1 MPTAYALRNWIF
13 LFMGDLL
20 IFVGSLYLSALALA
34 LAPIHAAAS
43 AVLVFAYLVSFYI
56 FDLYNIHTRFTAGSY
71 LARLLIAVAVGSS
84 LTAMISYFNAW
95 YQLPWTV
102 FVLSVVINAL
112 SLYFWRIMYYSYFI
126 PSRKTRNI
134 VIVGAGRSGKT
145 VYDILSKIEYN
156 GFRIVGFLDDSPEK
170 VNKTIGS
177 NAVLGTSRMLTTLA
191 KNGAVDTAV
200 VAITKDKNAELLTSL
215 LEAKSFG
222 VQIYDMPSFY
232 EELTGKL
239 PVEYLRDGWIAYTP
253 FQGMRKGM
261 YTLRVKRLL
270 DVYLSLTGLLVSL
283 PLCAVAALAIKLDS
297 KGPVLFRQRRIGLN
311 GRPFSLLKFRT
322 MRVGTERDRRFAGRK
337 DDPRITRLGRIL
349 RLLRVDEIP
358 QMWNVLK
365 DDMSFIGPRALME
378 TEVREFEQ
386 KIPYFSLRHCIRPG
400 ITGWAQVNFMHCVY
414 AEDALERLRY
424 DLFYIKN
431 LSPLLDFH
439 ILMKTVKVVLFGKG
453 AR

>member
-34 LAPIHAAAS
+34 LAPIHAAAA

-56 FDLYNIHTRFTAGSY
+56 FDLYNIHNRFTAGPY

-84 LTAMISYFNAW
+84 LTAMLSYFNAQ
-95 YQLPWTV
+95 YQLPRTV

-170 VNKTIGS
+170 VSKTIGP

-200 VAITKDKNAELLTSL
+200 VAITKDKNAELLSSL

-239 PVEYLRDGWIAYTP
+239 PVECLRDGWIAYAP
-253 FQGMRKGM
+253 FQGMRKGT
-261 YTLRVKRLL
+261 YTLRVKKLL
-270 DVYLSLTGLLVSL
+270 DIFLSLTGLLVSL

-337 DDPRITRLGRIL
+337 DDPRITRLGMIL

-365 DDMSFIGPRALME
+365 GDMSFIGPRALIE
-378 TEVREFEQ
+378 DEVREFEQ

-400 ITGWAQVNFMHCVY
+400 ITGWAQVNFRHCVHV
-414 AEDALERLRY
+414 EDSLERLRY